1 MFTGVELGLDIVE
14 ESDPEPVS
22 FHLPTNLPE
31 HIEIIRSL
39 DLTGGGGVEIY
50 FEKCEEKMKK
60 INTLFHNKC
69 SFS

>member
-39 DLTGGGGVEIY
+39 DLTGGGG
-50 FEKCEEKMKK
+50 
-60 INTLFHNKC
+60 
-69 SFS
+69 